1 MFKWANRMKKIGIK
15 IVEWHEHI
23 GKILTGCCLFVGLIA
38 LVTWITKCGSEDQ
51 VIRSNYF
58 LYEPAPVHDE
68 NYALTVNSVYS
79 TTSAHILNKDFVSQ
93 DMNGFFICLEVA
105 LTQSEGS
112 NLKKHLL
119 DTNDFKLK
127 NHTGVY
133 VPLNEIMGAL
143 EWDAID
149 VHIDEDGGGHVMSSL
164 DFSTRNCLKDFNFIN
179 QYIEPGKELKFIIT
193 FEMDFEVMVDNNI
206 TVLEVDFYYG
216 RNGYRKATDIVL
228 LPRPIPLESG
238 I

>member
-1 MFKWANRMKKIGIK
+1 
-15 IVEWHEHI
+15 
-23 GKILTGCCLFVGLIA
+23 
-38 LVTWITKCGSEDQ
+38 
-51 VIRSNYF
+51 
-58 LYEPAPVHDE
+58 
-68 NYALTVNSVYS
+68 
-79 TTSAHILNKDFVSQ
+79 
-93 DMNGFFICLEVA
+93 MNGFFICLEVA